1 MAETPI
7 VSETLQQSFR
17 TNFPSQISSGR
28 DLHVS
33 DTIIPIV
40 DFSSTAGTTGLR
52 SDLQSA
58 ISTSGNFNTLTASTT
73 GTTIFS
79 NTGFVRC
86 IGVANSIETIGS
98 GVTYFV
104 EIFIND
110 GTTDYK
116 VYRQQN
122 ATLVGSTN
130 GATFVN
136 FDFIVFLRSGDTLQA
151 STSSNAVLNVKTY
164 QIADI
169 TGTLVNPQGFTS

>member
-7 VSETLQQSFR
+7 VSETLQKSFR
-17 TNFPSQISSGR
+17 TNFPSQVSSGR

-52 SDLQSA
+52 QDLQTA
-58 ISTSGNFNTLTASTT
+58 ISTSGNFNTLLASTT

-86 IGVANSIETIGS
+86 TGVANSIETIGS
-98 GVTYFV
+98 SATFFV

-116 VYRQQN
+116 VWRQQN
-122 ATLVGSTN
+122 ATGVGATN
-130 GATFVN
+130 GATFNN
-136 FDFIVFLRSGDTLQA
+136 FDFVVFLRSGDTLKA

-169 TGTLVNPQGFTS
+169 SGTLVDPQGYTA

>member
-1 MAETPI
+1 MLINQKYQFLEEP
-7 VSETLQQSFR
+7 
-17 TNFPSQISSGR
+17 
-28 DLHVS
+28 
-33 DTIIPIV
+33 
-40 DFSSTAGTTGLR
+40 GLNI
-52 SDLQSA
+52 LMNIKQ
-58 ISTSGNFNTLTASTT
+58 N
-73 GTTIFS
+73 
-79 NTGFVRC
+79 
-86 IGVANSIETIGS
+86 
-98 GVTYFV
+98 FV